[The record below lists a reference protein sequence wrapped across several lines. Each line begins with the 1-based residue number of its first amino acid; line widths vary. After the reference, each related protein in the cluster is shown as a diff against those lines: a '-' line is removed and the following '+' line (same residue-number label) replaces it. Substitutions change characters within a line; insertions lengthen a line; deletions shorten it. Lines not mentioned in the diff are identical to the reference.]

1 MHETLSGMS
10 GHEFIEWMA
19 YEQLEPFGPLADEF
33 RHGQVCATLA
43 NVNRGRDTDA
53 YSAADFMPAL
63 HRALNPPAQ
72 SIEMTDAQHADW
84 MDAALF
90 GVKH

>member
-10 GHEFIEWMA
+10 GQEFTEWMA

-43 NVNRGRDTDA
+43 NINRGRDTNPFGPD
-53 YSAADFMPAL
+53 DFMPAL
-63 HRALNPPAQ
+63 HRALHPPALA
-72 SIEMTDAQHADW
+72 IEMTDEQHANW

-90 GVKH
+90 GIKH